1 MHTSAVTANRSSF
14 ALELTQARNGSR
26 EALGHLF
33 ELARPYLLQIAAEEL
48 ARTLFAKN
56 SVLDCVQDAFLEA
69 QRDFAAFTGDDER
82 EFLGW
87 LRRILLHNL
96 ADLRKRYA
104 TRTRDLS
111 RELPLSAALASGPL
125 VCNEPSPC
133 DRLAERE
140 QSHALE
146 KALAALPRNYQT
158 VIQLRNEQD
167 RSFAE
172 IARLMGKP
180 TEDAARKLWI
190 RAVRSLQTS
199 VAPYSPP
206 EA

>member
-1 MHTSAVTANRSSF
+1 MRNTAVMADGPSF
-14 ALELTQARNGSR
+14 TRELARARDGSR

-33 ELARPYLLQIAAEEL
+33 ELSRPYLLQIAAEEL
-48 ARTLFAKN
+48 ARTLVAKN

-69 QRDFAAFTGDDER
+69 QRDFPAFTGDDER

-125 VCNEPSPC
+125 VSNDPSPC
-133 DRLAERE
+133 DRLAARE
-140 QSHALE
+140 QEHALE
-146 KALAALPRNYQT
+146 KALASLPGNYQT
-158 VIQLRNEQD
+158 VIHLRNGQD

-180 TEDAARKLWI
+180 TEDAARKLWG
-190 RAVRSLQTS
+190 RAVVRLREVLGSGHD
-199 VAPYSPP
+199 PG
-206 EA
+206 